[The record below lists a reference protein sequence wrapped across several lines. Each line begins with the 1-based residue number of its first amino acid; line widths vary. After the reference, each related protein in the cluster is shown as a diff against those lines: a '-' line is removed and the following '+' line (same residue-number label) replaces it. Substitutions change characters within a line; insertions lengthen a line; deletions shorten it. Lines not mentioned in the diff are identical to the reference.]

1 MYVVYISIP
10 FYYYI
15 YIIVLYYIIY
25 IGCYYQP
32 DLKWSEWFVFS
43 RSLCF
48 LITCDM
54 SLMYFLPLCCRW
66 NIPLYFT
73 LLFGS
78 DLLWVKKTNQHK
90 PNKPNQKVFII
101 PKCSASVPL
110 APRPPQLTLSH
121 FYLCCMS
128 QCSCCFLSFLHLNW
142 IKFNFFHHEFSH
154 RFFSS
159 FLLGPICFSSDKFP
173 QQSTRNH
180 FLGTIWLWLLI
191 PSTIFL

>member
-66 NIPLYFT
+66 NFPLYFT

-101 PKCSASVPL
+101 PKCSASV
-110 APRPPQLTLSH
+110 RPPSPSVNTVTLLSLLHVTVQLLLPLISTLK
-121 FYLCCMS
+121 LD
-128 QCSCCFLSFLHLNW
+128 QVQFL
-142 IKFNFFHHEFSH
+142 
-154 RFFSS
+154 
-159 FLLGPICFSSDKFP
+159 
-173 QQSTRNH
+173 
-180 FLGTIWLWLLI
+180 
-191 PSTIFL
+191 PS